1 MTFHLIK
8 LLPTTEVNQFCTT
21 LMSCPDWN
29 DGKYSAI
36 GEGKRNLQISSQ
48 SEAYKLLSTKVTD
61 IILKDTGIIDYNIF
75 PEKIFG
81 ILFSRT
87 AKGMFYKSHLDTPYI
102 PLGRRDYSFTLFL
115 NSPGDYEGGELVLN
129 IPPER
134 KSIKLNV
141 GEAVIYPTK
150 YMHEVKEVTAGER
163 LVCVGWIQSY
173 IKDDFER
180 EILANVKSSILN
192 INQNQ
197 QEAAISN
204 IRLAYYKLYKYFGS

>member
-1 MTFHLIK
+1 
-8 LLPTTEVNQFCTT
+8 
-21 LMSCPDWN
+21 
-29 DGKYSAI
+29 
-36 GEGKRNLQISSQ
+36 
-48 SEAYKLLSTKVTD
+48 
-61 IILKDTGIIDYNIF
+61 
-75 PEKIFG
+75 
-81 ILFSRT
+81 
-87 AKGMFYKSHLDTPYI
+87 MFYKSHLDTPYI

-197 QEAAISN
+197 KEAAISN
-204 IRLAYYKLYKYFGS
+204 IRLAYYKLYKYFGKLTQRFPCTNIN

>member
-8 LLPTTEVNQFCTT
+8 LLPAAEASQFCDT
-21 LMSCPDWN
+21 LMSCPDWH

-36 GEGKRNLQISSQ
+36 GEGKRNLQLSNQ
-48 SEAYKLLSTKVTD
+48 SEAYKLLSTNITD
-61 IILKDTGIIDYNIF
+61 TILKDNGVINYNIF
-75 PEKIFG
+75 PEKIFS

-87 AKGMFYKSHLDTPYI
+87 AKSMFYKRHLDIPYTPF
-102 PLGRRDYSFTLFL
+102 GRRDYSFTLFL

-129 IPPER
+129 IPPES

-150 YMHEVKEVTAGER
+150 YLHEVKEVTAGER

-180 EILANVKSSILN
+180 EILANVKSCLLN
-192 INQNQ
+192 INQGQ
-197 QEAAISN
+197 KEIALTN
-204 IRLAYYKLYKYFGS
+204 IRLAYNKLYKHFGS